1 MVTHPTVQNASLR
14 LRYLLDWCVKDRL
27 NASAAALT
35 FVSLFALV
43 PLLTVTPSIASAL
56 LATPLAV
63 LFTTE
68 QSPSA

>member
-14 LRYLLDWCVKDRL
+14 LRYFLDRCVKDRL
-27 NASAAALT
+27 NANAAALT

-43 PLLTVTPSIASAL
+43 PLLTVTLSIASAL
-56 LATPLAV
+56 LATPLAE
-63 LFTTE
+63 LSATE